1 MNLSIWKTRRN
12 QRQLVA
18 SQCNGTHIYFDS
30 FELETSEASLWL
42 YQGSTLVACI
52 RASSVTL
59 TQITDYARRMVVLG
73 AKNYGEPLS
82 EAKAVQ
88 S

>member
-42 YQGSTLVACI
+42 FQGMTLVACI
-52 RASSVTL
+52 KAQNNSL
-59 TQITDYARRMVVLG
+59 TRLNVWRRLARKTTVSHWFKLRG
-73 AKNYGEPLS
+73 RNHEDFK
-82 EAKAVQ
+82 
-88 S
+88 